1 MEYSL
6 VSLRYEQRRALL
18 RTRELLWDM
27 LDPNRR
33 PKTVKEL
40 RMRVFCA
47 MRHFP
52 LLDERGEPLWS
63 QDDFDNQ
70 MAGVSSGEINRV
82 ALCGEIPPPPPF

>member
-1 MEYSL
+1 
-6 VSLRYEQRRALL
+6 
-18 RTRELLWDM
+18 M

-40 RMRVFCA
+40 RMRVCCA

-52 LLDERGEPLWS
+52 LLDERGEPIWS

-70 MAGVSSGEINRV
+70 MAGVLAAER
-82 ALCGEIPPPPPF
+82 